1 MLLEL
6 VGDGN
11 GYGKVLGKRIEL
23 MPTYETGPL
32 LELLKEYVEELSKI
46 AIGTTVG
53 MRTRLTSTYK
63 VKSLL

>member
-1 MLLEL
+1 M
-6 VGDGN
+6 
-11 GYGKVLGKRIEL
+11 LGKRIGL
-23 MPTYETGPL
+23 ILTYETGPL

-53 MRTRLTSTYK
+53 IRTRLVLTYK